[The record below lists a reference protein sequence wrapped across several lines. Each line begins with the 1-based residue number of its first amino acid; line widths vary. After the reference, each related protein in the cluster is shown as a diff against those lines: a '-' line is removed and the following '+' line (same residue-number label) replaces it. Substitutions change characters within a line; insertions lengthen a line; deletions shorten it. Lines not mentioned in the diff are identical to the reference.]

1 MTDHASLLKQIRAD
15 ARPYVEQALDLAEV
29 FTGFRKL
36 ASENGLDWGVIKQL
50 IKAELQDEKEGGDE
64 KVSRIIEKADFAS
77 AYADML
83 GLRGGDEKMNEN
95 NFSSAQA
102 GVAAARSASVASG
115 GGDATGLKPASPPSF
130 SDETAPVSGEAEGAP
145 VRPVASSASPII
157 PDEAALASG
166 DAGEIETAET
176 SRGRPADIT
185 PLDASPISS
194 MPDMP
199 DFLKRS
205 AA

>member
-1 MTDHASLLKQIRAD
+1 MTDHASLLRQIRAD

-83 GLRGGDEKMNEN
+83 GLRGGDEKMNNEKITSEQ
-95 NFSSAQA
+95 NFDRSTGAVIVTTGDDGGQLSTDGSGNAVGKREQSEKVANERRLHCSSLAVRAVQYPAERGASSSA
-102 GVAAARSASVASG
+102 
-115 GGDATGLKPASPPSF
+115 PF
-130 SDETAPVSGEAEGAP
+130 
-145 VRPVASSASPII
+145 
-157 PDEAALASG
+157 
-166 DAGEIETAET
+166 
-176 SRGRPADIT
+176 
-185 PLDASPISS
+185 
-194 MPDMP
+194 PDMP